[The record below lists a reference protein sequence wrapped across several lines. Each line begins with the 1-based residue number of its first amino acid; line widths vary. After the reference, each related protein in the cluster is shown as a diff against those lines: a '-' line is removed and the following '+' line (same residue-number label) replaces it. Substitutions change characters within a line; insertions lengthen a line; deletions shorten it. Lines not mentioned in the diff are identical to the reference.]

1 MTKSV
6 TKNRVGVVLLLIVF
20 LSGST
25 GCAAWH
31 HSLMSISKGM
41 EYDARDRYN
50 QALRYMEAD
59 RFELAQEEFAIV
71 KRTADSPK
79 LYELACEGY
88 DKASAVIEARR

>member
-1 MTKSV
+1 MTTRV
-6 TKNRVGVVLLLIVF
+6 TRNRAWAIVLMVF
-20 LSGST
+20 LAELT
-25 GCAAWH
+25 GCASWN
-31 HSLMSISKGM
+31 HSLLKLGRGM
-41 EYDARDRYN
+41 EYDARDRYT

-88 DKASAVIEARR
+88 DKASAVIESRR